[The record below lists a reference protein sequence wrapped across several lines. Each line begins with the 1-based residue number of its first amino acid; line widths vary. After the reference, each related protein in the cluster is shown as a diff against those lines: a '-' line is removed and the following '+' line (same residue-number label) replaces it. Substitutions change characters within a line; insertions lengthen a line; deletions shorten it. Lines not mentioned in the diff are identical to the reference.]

1 MPRSAY
7 MVDSDVQLAIQNP
20 EGRAVAIEINKV
32 NSVWQKYCAAPG
44 SMHSVFETP
53 WGVVELRVMTN
64 SSSKYDSLSM
74 KSSSY
79 TVNSIK

>member
-7 MVDSDVQLAIQNP
+7 MVDSDVQLTIQNP
-20 EGRAVAIEINKV
+20 EGRAVAIEIKV

-64 SSSKYDSLSM
+64 SSSKYNSLTM

-79 TVNSIK
+79 KVNSIK